1 MDCFRTWRSA
11 KLIAY
16 LLSRNALTSAMALCR
31 SPEQNFRIKQ
41 FSAICVSSFLIQLV
55 TQLGR
60 HFLFKRIGQVAT
72 GFGHIDLLHQAGW

>member
-1 MDCFRTWRSA
+1 
-11 KLIAY
+11 
-16 LLSRNALTSAMALCR
+16 MALCR

-41 FSAICVSSFLIQLV
+41 VSAICASPFLIQLV

-72 GFGHIDLLHQAGW
+72 DFGLIDLLHQAGW